1 MFGYAT
7 NFAVQSEKLRVLGP
21 GEQSVS
27 RELKL
32 NDTSL
37 IDLNNHVVSEELLE
51 VTPTTLLRDQEYVA
65 VVVTLDDSEKH
76 GFLPEHTRI
85 YVDGS
90 RLFTARSAQRTFM
103 MVTTEDVKN
112 QLELARTDAWSA
124 EIQVEHARQD
134 IEKFEA
140 ALLQFQD
147 AILDSIQDG
156 PTLLAPP
163 SLLSVPTFLD
173 RPEVNF

>member
-1 MFGYAT
+1 M
-7 NFAVQSEKLRVLGP
+7 
-21 GEQSVS
+21 
-27 RELKL
+27 
-32 NDTSL
+32 
-37 IDLNNHVVSEELLE
+37 
-51 VTPTTLLRDQEYVA
+51 
-65 VVVTLDDSEKH
+65 VVTLDDSEKH
-76 GFLPEHTRI
+76 GLLAEHTRI
-85 YVDGS
+85 YADGS
-90 RLFTARSAQRTFM
+90 HLFTARSVQRTFM

-124 EIQVEHARQD
+124 KIQVEHARQD